1 MISSAKR
8 DMLRQARLHQGF
20 GGQAQ
25 YDEVVILGKVN
36 HGGAEELLKGQGRGT
51 MTTQFRLVIN
61 NSMKSLILLYW
72 VPIILVDVGA
82 IV

>member
-1 MISSAKR
+1 MFFMSRSRRVCSSTEWSI
-8 DMLRQARLHQGF
+8 LRQAQH
-20 GGQAQ
+20 
-25 YDEVVILGKVN
+25 DEVVILGKVN
-36 HGGAEELLKGQGRGT
+36 RGGAEELLKGQGRGT

-61 NSMKSLILLYW
+61 NSMKSLILLHW